1 MSPRRALQTLLI
13 VCPLVLA
20 GTGCTSSVDVKEA
33 IEIVEPQGGWYDA
46 GIKDGKNKIVPSVTF
61 RLRKKQD
68 VDVSGVALNVV
79 FRHPPA
85 AGATTEEDWDEVF
98 LQNAKFDDGNQS
110 SVLTVRAEKGYTG
123 EPPQTRLE
131 IMKNSGFRDVRARVY
146 AKHSSTQWVDIG
158 TIDVP
163 RQLLTRQ

>member
-1 MSPRRALQTLLI
+1 MLPRRALLTLLI
-13 VCPLVLA
+13 ACSLA
-20 GTGCTSSVDVKEA
+20 SAGAGCTSSVDVKDA
-33 IEIVEPQGGWYDA
+33 IEIVESQGGWYDA

-68 VDVSGVALNVV
+68 LDVSGVALNVV

-85 AGATTEEDWDEVF
+85 PGETTEEDWDEVF

>member
-1 MSPRRALQTLLI
+1 MLPRRALLTLLI
-13 VCPLVLA
+13 GCSLA
-20 GTGCTSSVDVKEA
+20 PAGAGCTSSVDVKEA
-33 IEIVEPQGGWYDA
+33 IEIVESQGGWYDA

-61 RLRKKQD
+61 RLRKKPD
-68 VDVSGVALNVV
+68 LDVSGVALNVV

-85 AGATTEEDWDEVF
+85 PGTTTEEDWDEVF
-98 LQNAKFDDGNQS
+98 LQNAKFDEGNQS
-110 SVLTVRAEKGYTG
+110 SMLTVRSEKGYTG

>member
-1 MSPRRALQTLLI
+1 MLPRRALLTLLI
-13 VCPLVLA
+13 ACPLALA
-20 GTGCTSSVDVKEA
+20 GAGCTSSVDVKEA
-33 IEIVEPQGGWYDA
+33 IEIVESQGGWYDA

-98 LQNAKFDDGNQS
+98 LQNAKFDEGNQS

-123 EPPQTRLE
+123 DPPQTRLE
-131 IMKNSGFRDVRARVY
+131 IMKHSNFRDVRARVY